1 MDYKDTLL
9 LPVTDFAMRGNLP
22 QNEPAR
28 YAKWDKDRVYDKMKK
43 TRQNAS
49 VSFNIHDGPPYAN
62 GHLHIGHAL
71 NKILKDIIVKT
82 HYFFG
87 ESVRFTPGW
96 DCHGLP
102 IEQQVEIKL
111 GDKKK
116 GLIWLFTAGCFFVGV
131 FMDFF
136 KLLNGELKDAKGA
149 FVKKR

>member
-1 MDYKDTLL
+1 MDYKDTLF
-9 LPVTDFAMRGNLP
+9 LPTTDFAMRGALP

-28 YAKWDKDRVYDKMKK
+28 FKAWYDERKIYEKMKARRK
-43 TRQNAS
+43 GAS

-71 NKILKDIIVKT
+71 NKILKDIITKT

-87 ESVRFTPGW
+87 EDIRYVPGW

-111 GDKKK
+111 GERKKS
-116 GLIWLFTAGCFFVGV
+116 L
-131 FMDFF
+131 
-136 KLLNGELKDAKGA
+136 
-149 FVKKR
+149 